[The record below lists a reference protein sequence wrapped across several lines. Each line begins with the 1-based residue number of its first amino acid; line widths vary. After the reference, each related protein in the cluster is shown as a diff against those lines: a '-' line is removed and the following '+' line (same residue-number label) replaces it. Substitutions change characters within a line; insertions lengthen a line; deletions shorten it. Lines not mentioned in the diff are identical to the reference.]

1 MDSQTWGKK
10 TKEEGWG
17 GINLEFGINR
27 YRLLF
32 IKQITNKDLLYST
45 ENYIQY
51 LTVMKTNLKKSILY
65 IYIYMNHFAIYPKH
79 CK

>member
-32 IKQITNKDLLYST
+32 IK
-45 ENYIQY
+45 
-51 LTVMKTNLKKSILY
+51 
-65 IYIYMNHFAIYPKH
+65 
-79 CK
+79 